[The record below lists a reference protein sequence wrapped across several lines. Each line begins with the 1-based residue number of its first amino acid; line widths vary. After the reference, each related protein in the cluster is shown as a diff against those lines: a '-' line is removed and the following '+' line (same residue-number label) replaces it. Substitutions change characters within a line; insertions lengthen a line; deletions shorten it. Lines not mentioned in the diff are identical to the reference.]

1 VAAAL
6 VLNVVFL
13 ALGGICLPPVALVG
27 KVICFRGGQNPPDP
41 TNPSQSAPSR
51 PDPGGF

>member
-27 KVICFRGGQNPPDP
+27 KVICFMQIADVH
-41 TNPSQSAPSR
+41 SR
-51 PDPGGF
+51 RMGMYFN